1 MKKILI
7 LAFSL
12 FSLGVYAQREV
23 PQSRMEQIYEEAKTP
38 YKYGLAVAPVD
49 NNHKIDCPTVFREG
63 DKWYMTYVVYNG
75 KSGLDGR
82 GYETWI
88 AESDNLLEWHT
99 LGRILSY
106 RDGYWDCNQRGG
118 FPALPDMEWGG
129 SYAMQP
135 YKGKHWMTYLGGEG
149 TGYESVNKP
158 LYIGLAWTDQPLGS
172 AHEWQAQDKPVM
184 SIHDKDA
191 QWWEKLTQYKSV
203 VYWDKEKTLG
213 APFVMFYNAAG
224 RHPETDLKA
233 ERVGIA
239 LSKDLKKWKRY
250 PGNPVFAHEAD
261 GTITGDAHIQ
271 KMGDVYVMFYFSAF
285 EPSRKYK
292 AFNTFAASYDLV
304 HWTDWKGAD
313 LIIPSK
319 NYDELFAHKSYVVKH
334 DGVVYHFYCAVNDAE
349 QRGIAIAT
357 SKPMG
362 RSQVHFP
369 EREVKNRRLVMELDK
384 GWKTGLIDNGQWT
397 MDNGLRGDAGS
408 IEVDIPHNWDDYY
421 GYRQLTHGNLHG
433 TAMYEKTFTL
443 DNCPLSIV
451 NCPLKKRYFLR
462 FEGVGTYATIT
473 LNGKEFGR
481 HPVGRTTLTLDVT
494 EALKQGTNQLVVKAE
509 HPEMIA
515 DMPWVCGGCS
525 SEWGFSEGS
534 QPLGIFRPVVL
545 EATDEIRIE
554 PFGVHIWNDDKAETV
569 FVETEVKNYGKTA
582 ETVEIVNKFSN
593 ADGKQ
598 VFRLTEKVTLQP
610 GETKVVKQQ
619 SPVQNPVLWSTENP
633 YLYKLASMIK
643 RGKSTTDEIS
653 TPFGIRTISWPVKRA
668 DGDQR
673 FYLNGQPV
681 FINGVCEY
689 EHQFGQ
695 SHAFSHEQVAARVKQ
710 IRAAGFNAFRDA
722 HQPHHL
728 DYQKYWDKEGMLW
741 WTQFSAHVWYDTP
754 EFRQNFKNLLRQWVK
769 ERRNSPSVVMWGLQN
784 ESTLPR
790 EFAEECSE
798 IIREMD
804 PTARTMRVITTCNGG
819 EGTDWNVIQNWSG
832 TYGGDVNKYGR
843 ELSQKNQLL
852 NGEYGAWRS
861 IGLHTEPA
869 AFDANG
875 VWSEERM
882 CQLMET
888 KIRMAE
894 QAKDSVCGQFQWIFS
909 SHDNPGRRQPDEA
922 YRRIDKVG
930 PFNYKGLVTP
940 WEEPLDVYY
949 MYRANYVPASKDPM
963 VYLASH
969 TWEDRF
975 ATGRRRATIE
985 AYSNC
990 DSVLLYNDALNEQ
1003 YLGRKVN
1010 HGVGTHFMWE
1020 NRDIRYN
1027 VLRAVGYFKGE
1038 PVAEDVLVLNG
1049 LEKAPNFDAL
1059 YRGSAVVPTAADHL
1073 NGTNLL
1079 KGAEGYTYLYRLNC
1093 GGDAYTDTYGQ
1104 VWAQDNSRYSHSWAE
1119 SFIHPSDSVQLLSP
1133 YQASQRT
1140 TRDPIH
1146 GTRDWELF
1154 QTFRFGRHKLNFRFP
1169 VSDGEYRVEL
1179 YFTEPWHGTGGSAL
1193 TDCEGLRIFDVAVND
1208 QVVLDDLDIWAE
1220 TGHDG
1225 ACKKVVNAM
1234 VKDGIL
1240 KIDFPEVKAGQAIIC
1255 GIAIASATPGNSSAI
1270 IQQVAL
1276 PQQTGGMKNLNASVK
1291 DFSWA
1296 ALNKDVMEKTPKDL
1310 LPEDKNARANVT
1322 YEAEDAV
1329 LKGKYS
1335 RKEHK
1340 KQTGVFFGKGT
1351 KSSIT
1356 WNISTG
1362 LAQVYA
1368 LRFKYM
1374 NATGK
1379 PMKVR
1384 MQFID
1389 SKGVVLKEDT
1399 LTFAET
1405 PGKWRMLSTTT
1416 GTYINAGYYK
1426 VVLSAPDMEGLVLDA
1441 LDVQ

>member
-1 MKKILI
+1 MMVIMKKIVI

-12 FSLGVYAQREV
+12 FTLGAHAQREV

-38 YKYGLAVAPVD
+38 YKYGLAVAPTD
-49 NNHKIDCPTVFREG
+49 NYHKIDCPTVFREG
-63 DKWYMTYVVYNG
+63 GKWYMTYVVYNG

-88 AESDNLLEWHT
+88 AESDNLLEWRT
-99 LGRILSY
+99 LGRLLSY

-129 SYAMQP
+129 SYALQT
-135 YKGKHWMTYLGGEG
+135 YKGKHWMTYIGGEG

-158 LYIGLAWTDQPLGS
+158 LYIGLAWTDQPIGV
-172 AHEWQAQDKPVM
+172 AQEWQAQDKPVM
-184 SIHDKDA
+184 SIHDKEA
-191 QWWEKLTQYKSV
+191 QWWEKLTQYKST

-239 LSKDLKKWKRY
+239 LSKDMKHWKRY

-304 HWTDWKGAD
+304 NWTDWKGDD

-334 DGVVYHFYCAVNDAE
+334 NGVVYHFYCAVNNAE

-362 RSQVHFP
+362 RSQVRFP
-369 EREVKNRRLVMELDK
+369 EPEVKNRRMVMELDK
-384 GWKTGLIDNGQWT
+384 DWKTWLLDNSQLKT
-397 MDNGLRGDAGS
+397 
-408 IEVDIPHNWDDYY
+408 VDLPHNWDDYY

-433 TAMYEKTFTL
+433 TAMYEKTFTF
-443 DNCPLSIV
+443 DNSQFSTLNTPF
-451 NCPLKKRYFLR
+451 KKRYFLR
-462 FEGVGTYATIT
+462 FEGIGTYATIA
-473 LNGKEFGR
+473 LNGKDYGR

-494 EALKQGTNQLVVKAE
+494 DALKPGENKLTVKVE
-509 HPEMIA
+509 HPEMIS

-554 PFGVHIWNDDKAETV
+554 PFGVHIWNDDKATNV
-569 FVETEVKNYGKTA
+569 YVETEVKNYGKTA
-582 ETVEIVNKFSN
+582 ETVEVVNKFSN

-598 VFRLTEKVTLQP
+598 VFRLVEKVTLQP
-610 GETKVVKQQ
+610 GEVKIIKQQ

-643 RGKSTTDEIS
+643 RGKSTTNEIS
-653 TPFGIRTISWPVKRA
+653 TPFGIRTISWPVKRN

-673 FYLNGQPV
+673 FYLNGKPL

-695 SHAFSHEQVAARVKQ
+695 SHAFSREQVAARVKQ

-728 DYQKYWDKEGMLW
+728 DYQNYWDKEGMLW

-754 EFRQNFKNLLRQWVK
+754 EFRENFKTLLRRWVK

-819 EGTDWNVIQNWSG
+819 VGTDWNVIQNWSG
-832 TYGGDVNKYGR
+832 TYGGDVNNYGH
-843 ELSQKNQLL
+843 ELSQNNQLL

-869 AFDANG
+869 AFDPNG

-888 KIRMAE
+888 KIRLAE

-922 YRRIDKVG
+922 YRKIDKVG

-969 TWEDRF
+969 TWADRF
-975 ATGRRRATIE
+975 VKGGRRATIE

-990 DSVLLYNDALNEQ
+990 DSVLLYNDAAKGQ
-1003 YLGRKVN
+1003 FLGRKVN
-1010 HGVGTHFMWE
+1010 HGMGTHFVWE
-1020 NRDIRYN
+1020 NRNIRYN
-1027 VLRAVGYFKGE
+1027 VLRAVGYYQGK
-1038 PVAEDVLVLNG
+1038 PVAEDILVLNG
-1049 LEKAPNFDAL
+1049 LPEAPNFEVL
-1059 YRGSAVVPTAADHL
+1059 YRGSEVVPTAADNL
-1073 NGTNLL
+1073 NGTDLL
-1079 KGAEGYTYLYRLNC
+1079 KGADGYRYLYRLNC

-1104 VWAQDNSRYSHSWAE
+1104 VWAQDNSTFSHSWAE
-1119 SFIHPSDSVQLLSP
+1119 RFIHPSDSVQLLSP

-1140 TRDPIH
+1140 TPDPIH
-1146 GTRDWELF
+1146 GTKDWKLF
-1154 QTFRFGRHKLNFRFP
+1154 QSFRFGRHQLNFQFP
-1169 VSDGEYRVEL
+1169 VADGEYRVEL
-1179 YFTEPWHGTGGSAL
+1179 YFTEPWHGTGSSEK
-1193 TDCEGLRIFDVAVND
+1193 TDCEGMRIFDVAVND
-1208 QVVLDDLDIWAE
+1208 QVVLDDLDVWAE
-1220 TGHDG
+1220 AGHDG
-1225 ACKKVVNAM
+1225 ACKKVVNAT
-1234 VKDGIL
+1234 VAGGIL
-1240 KIDFPEVKAGQAIIC
+1240 KVSFPEVKAGQAVIC
-1255 GIAIASATPGNSSAI
+1255 GIAIAADTAQQTVGSAALGTSATCSYGN
-1270 IQQVAL
+1270 QDVR
-1276 PQQTGGMKNLNASVK
+1276 
-1291 DFSWA
+1291 FSWA
-1296 ALNKDVMEKTPKDL
+1296 AQEQEVMEKTPKEL
-1310 LPEDKNARANVT
+1310 LPEDKNARVNVT
-1322 YEAEDAV
+1322 YEAEEAA
-1329 LKGKYS
+1329 LKGNYTK
-1335 RKEHK
+1335 KEHK
-1340 KQTGVFFGKGT
+1340 KQMGVFFGKGT
-1351 KSSIT
+1351 RNSIT

-1374 NATGK
+1374 NTTGK
-1379 PMKVR
+1379 PMRVR

-1389 SKGVVLKEDT
+1389 SKGVVLKEDM
-1399 LTFAET
+1399 LTFADT

-1426 VVLSAPDMEGLVLDA
+1426 VVLSAADMDGLALDG